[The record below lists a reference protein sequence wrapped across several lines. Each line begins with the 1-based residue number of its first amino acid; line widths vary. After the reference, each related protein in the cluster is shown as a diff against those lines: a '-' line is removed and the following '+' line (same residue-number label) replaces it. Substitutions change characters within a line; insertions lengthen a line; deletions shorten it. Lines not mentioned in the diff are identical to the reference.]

1 MLIFAPRFHPLR
13 LLGLIALM
21 TSGAAAQTRELL
33 PIGLF
38 FDQQSIQSA
47 VISPD
52 GTKVAMIAPN
62 QGRYSIAVMDLKTGA
77 VTVPVHFK
85 DENIR
90 SVFWKG
96 NDRLLFTSAIAG
108 HEVPL
113 LASIDVNGR
122 GLRRILE
129 PRRGEDD
136 FSIFFGNLVDR
147 FPASDEHIL
156 ITGYTAEHDA
166 RRINPSMPRNPTP
179 TVYRVNVKT
188 ARRMPVV
195 GLDRGVSAGW
205 FDRDGNQRLTTEQEG
220 LNRHFRVR
228 ERNDQPW
235 RTIKTFDL
243 ADEDWQ
249 VAGMLSDGNT
259 AYIIDQT
266 EADRGVLKALNI
278 RAGEFTATLF
288 DPPAGE
294 IQRVILS
301 PKRDRL
307 LGVVHEDVVVGIH
320 WFDPQWAGIFQAL
333 QAQFPRHVV
342 GITSMS
348 DDEKRFVVRTF
359 SDRDP
364 GHYYLGEMSAAGLSL
379 KSITAVR
386 PGINPDQMAPMMPI
400 QYTARDGLVIHGYL
414 TKPLGLQNKPAPL
427 LILPHGG
434 PFGPR
439 DSWAYNAEVQFLA
452 NRGYA
457 VLQPNFRGSGGYGK
471 SFMRAGYQQWGGK
484 MQDDLT
490 DAVKWAIDQGHA
502 DPDRVGIMGASYGG
516 YAALAGLV
524 YTPELYRV
532 GINYVGVSDLRL
544 ITRYD
549 MQREVGKAWLVKAV
563 GSDPAMLKDRS
574 PVEHVQN
581 IRVPSF
587 HAYGRNDPRV
597 RFENWE
603 VLERE
608 LKRHNKPYEILIE
621 TKEGHGFE
629 KEESATG
636 FYGAVEKFLAKH
648 MPAN

>member
-1 MLIFAPRFHPLR
+1 MLNPPVCFHPLR
-13 LLGLIALM
+13 ILTLFVVILL
-21 TSGAAAQTRELL
+21 SCAAQARELL
-33 PIGLF
+33 PLGLF

-62 QGRYSIAVMDLKTGA
+62 QGRYSIAVKDLKTGA

-90 SVFWKG
+90 GVFWKG
-96 NDRLLFTSAIAG
+96 KDRLIFTSAIAG

-113 LASIDVNGR
+113 LASIDINGR

-147 FPASDEHIL
+147 FPANEGQIL
-156 ITGYTAEHDA
+156 ITGYTEEHDA
-166 RRINPSMPRNPTP
+166 RRINPSAPRNPTP
-179 TVYRVNVKT
+179 SVYRVNVKT
-188 ARRMPVV
+188 GRRMPVV

-205 FDRDGNQRLTTEQEG
+205 FDRDGNQRLTTQQEG
-220 LNRHFRVR
+220 LKTHFRVR

-243 ADEDWQ
+243 ADERWSA
-249 VAGMLSDGNT
+249 VGMLANGET
-259 AYIIDQT
+259 AYLIDKT
-266 EADRGVLKALNI
+266 EADRGVLKALDV
-278 RAGEFTATLF
+278 RTGEFTATLF

-294 IQRVILS
+294 IQRIILS

-307 LGVVHEDVVVGIH
+307 LGLVYEDVVARTH

-333 QAQFPRHVV
+333 QAQFPQHLV

-348 DDEKRFVVRTF
+348 DDEKRFVIRTF

-364 GHYYLGEMSAAGLSL
+364 GHYYLAEMGAAGLSL
-379 KSITAVR
+379 QSITAVR
-386 PGINPDQMAPMMPI
+386 PAINPEQMAPMTPI
-400 QYTARDGLVIHGYL
+400 QYTARDGLEIHGYL
-414 TKPLGLQNKPAPL
+414 TKPLGTQNKRVPL
-427 LILPHGG
+427 LIMPHGG

-457 VLQPNFRGSGGYGK
+457 VLQPNFRGSGGYGY
-471 SFMRAGYQQWGGK
+471 SFMLAGYQEWGGK

-490 DAVKWAIDQGHA
+490 DAVKWAITQGHA
-502 DPDRVGIMGASYGG
+502 DPERVGIMGASYGG
-516 YAALAGLV
+516 YATLAGLV
-524 YTPELYRV
+524 FTPELYRV
-532 GINYVGVSDLRL
+532 GVNYVGVSDLRL

-549 MQREVGKAWLVKAV
+549 TQTEVGKAWLVKAV
-563 GSDPAMLKDRS
+563 GSDAAMLKDRS

-603 VLERE
+603 VLERA
-608 LKRHNKPYEILIE
+608 LKNHGKVYESLIE

-636 FYGAVEKFLAKH
+636 FYGAVEQFLAKH

>member
-1 MLIFAPRFHPLR
+1 MPNFTCLFRVPRIF
-13 LLGLIALM
+13 GLIPLLAM
-21 TSGAAAQTRELL
+21 GGAAQARELL

-38 FDQQSIQSA
+38 FDQQSIQS
-47 VISPD
+47 VIISPD

-62 QGRYSIAVMDLKTGA
+62 QGRYSIAVKDLKTGA
-77 VTVPVHFK
+77 ITVPVHFK

-90 SVFWKG
+90 GVFWKG
-96 NDRLLFTSAIAG
+96 KDRLLFTSAIAG

-113 LASIDVNGR
+113 LASIDINGR

-147 FPASDEHIL
+147 FPVNDDQIL
-156 ITGYTAEHDA
+156 ITGYTEEHDA
-166 RRINPSMPRNPTP
+166 RRINPSAPRNPTP
-179 TVYRVNVKT
+179 SVYRVNVKT
-188 ARRMPVV
+188 GRRLPVV
-195 GLDRGVSAGW
+195 GLDRGVAAGW

-220 LNRHFRVR
+220 MKRHVRVR

-243 ADEDWQ
+243 ADERWS
-249 VAGMLSDGNT
+249 VVGLLANGET
-259 AYIIDQT
+259 AYIIDQS

-278 RAGEFTATLF
+278 RTGEFTATLF
-288 DPPAGE
+288 APPAGE

-307 LGVVHEDVVVGIH
+307 LGLVYEDIVVRTH

-333 QAQFPRHVV
+333 QAQFPQHLV

-348 DDEKRFVVRTF
+348 DDEKRFVIRTI

-364 GHYYLGEMSAAGLSL
+364 GHFYLGEMGSSGLSL
-379 KSITAVR
+379 QSITPVR
-386 PGINPDQMAPMMPI
+386 PAIKPEQMAPMTPI
-400 QYTARDGLVIHGYL
+400 KYTARDGLEIHGYL
-414 TKPLGLQNKPAPL
+414 TKPLGMRDKKAPL
-427 LILPHGG
+427 LIMPHGG

-457 VLQPNFRGSGGYGK
+457 ILQPNFRGSGGYGY
-471 SFMRAGYQQWGGK
+471 SFMTAGYQEWGGK

-490 DAVKWAIDQGHA
+490 DAVKWAIAQGHT

-516 YAALAGLV
+516 YATLAGLV
-524 YTPELYRV
+524 YSPELYRV

-549 MQREVGKAWLVKAV
+549 TQSEVGKAWLVRAV
-563 GSDPAMLKDRS
+563 GNDPAKLKDRS

-597 RFENWE
+597 RYENWE
-603 VLERE
+603 VLERA
-608 LKRHNKPYEILIE
+608 LKTHGKVYESLIE

>member
-1 MLIFAPRFHPLR
+1 MPNFNRFSRELRMLGFVA
-13 LLGLIALM
+13 ALVA
-21 TSGAAAQTRELL
+21 GCCGYARELL

-38 FDQQSIQSA
+38 FDQQSVQSA

-62 QGRYSIAVMDLKTGA
+62 QGRYSIAVMELKTGA

-90 SVFWKG
+90 GVFWKG

-129 PRRGEDD
+129 PRRGQDD

-147 FPASDEHIL
+147 FPASEEHIL

-166 RRINPSMPRNPTP
+166 RRINPSMAIGSSPS
-179 TVYRVNVKT
+179 VYRVNVKT
-188 ARRMPVV
+188 GRRMPVV

-205 FDRDGNQRLTTEQEG
+205 FDRDGNQRLTSEQEG
-220 LNRHFRVR
+220 LKTLIRVR

-243 ADEDWQ
+243 ADEDWS
-249 VAGMLSDGNT
+249 VAGLLANGET

-266 EADRGVLKALNI
+266 EADRGQLKALNV
-278 RAGEFTATLF
+278 RTGEFTATVF

-294 IQRVILS
+294 ILRVMFS

-307 LGVVHEDVVVGIH
+307 LGVVYEDVVVRIH
-320 WFDPQWAGIFQAL
+320 WFDPQWAGIYRAL
-333 QAQFPRHVV
+333 QAQFPQHVV

-348 DDEKRFVVRTF
+348 DDEKRFVVRTY

-364 GHYYLGEMSAAGLSL
+364 GHYYLGEMGSAGLSL

-386 PGINPDQMAPMMPI
+386 PNIKPEQMAATTPI
-400 QYTARDGLVIHGYL
+400 KYTARDGLEIHGYL
-414 TKPLGLQNKPAPL
+414 TTPLGMQGKRSPL
-427 LILPHGG
+427 LVVPHGG

-439 DSWAYNAEVQFLA
+439 DSWGYDAEVQFLA

-471 SFMRAGYQQWGGK
+471 SFMLAGYQEWGGK

-490 DAVKWAIDQGHA
+490 DAVKWAIAQGHA
-502 DPDRVGIMGASYGG
+502 DPERVGIMGASYGG

-524 YTPELYRV
+524 FTPELYRV

-549 MQREVGKAWLVKAV
+549 MQSEVSKAWLVRAV
-563 GSDPAMLKDRS
+563 GRDPAMLKDRS

-603 VLERE
+603 VLERA
-608 LKRHNKPYEILIE
+608 LKNHGKVYESLIE

-629 KEESATG
+629 KEEAALKY
-636 FYGAVEKFLAKH
+636 YGAVEQFLAKH